1 MGAAGIEWPEPSPWP
16 GAAVVWTPGPVSLQA
31 AAQQQESATTQKAEK
46 EVTRMVIIMVIAFL
60 ICWLPYASVAF
71 FIFTH
76 QGSDF
81 GPVFMTLPAFFA
93 KSSSIYNPVI
103 YIMMNKQVRGAGRE
117 GPGPPSLRRCL
128 WRTSCVLDWVSVFP
142 SAKLDWGVSVPP
154 GHHSHLGEMQI
165 PGPHPGLQ
173 LGVDLGACISSKPFR
188 GLWGWLK

>member
-117 GPGPPSLRRCL
+117 GPGPSSLRRCL
-128 WRTSCVLDWVSVFP
+128 RRTSCVLDWVSVFP

-154 GHHSHLGEMQI
+154 GTIVIWEKCRFLGPTQDCS
-165 PGPHPGLQ
+165 
-173 LGVDLGACISSKPFR
+173 LG
-188 GLWGWLK
+188 WT